1 MNTASASEKGT
12 RINCMSRTRRR
23 FLVMLICAGSLF
35 LAFFATKPWH
45 YLLGYGGIVGV
56 GMGFGTLVP
65 AGTAVTRWFK
75 RYRGRAMGICL
86 GASGIAGFVVAVPL
100 MAYAIATSK
109 IVPGAQADAGI
120 IFGNPPLMR
129 IFIELFHP
137 GTDPA
142 TLLLSPV
149 GRAAWVGLF
158 ATALNLLPSWQLDG
172 GHIIYSLSPERHQR
186 ISLLVAIILIGMG
199 IYYWH
204 GWGLWGIALMVLSFR
219 FRHPPL
225 FDRWTPLDASRKLWA
240 FVALIIFLLCFSIIP
255 AAAQ

>member
-1 MNTASASEKGT
+1 
-12 RINCMSRTRRR
+12 
-23 FLVMLICAGSLF
+23 
-35 LAFFATKPWH
+35 
-45 YLLGYGGIVGV
+45 
-56 GMGFGTLVP
+56 
-65 AGTAVTRWFK
+65 
-75 RYRGRAMGICL
+75 
-86 GASGIAGFVVAVPL
+86 
-100 MAYAIATSK
+100 
-109 IVPGAQADAGI
+109 
-120 IFGNPPLMR
+120 
-129 IFIELFHP
+129 
-137 GTDPA
+137 
-142 TLLLSPV
+142 V

-225 FDRWTPLDASRKLWA
+225 FDRWSPLDASRKLWA
-240 FVALIIFLLCFSIIP
+240 FVALIIFLLCVSIIP